1 MLPFNGLVDQAGI
14 RDLIEGKPGPTTPP
28 WWPLAAILPAAVGAL
43 WLWEAAHGGALGL
56 LLGILPG
63 ALLLATGLSN
73 LLWTG
78 DARIFHF
85 MSLGA
90 FLGTLLSLPAVPAL
104 GLVFAAVLLV
114 LSAATFVA
122 AGYLA
127 GGQEPVPPGV
137 PEPRM
142 GPGMAARAAE
152 DELSMCSIVLTTWP
166 LSVGGRAAC
175 IGREV
180 DEALVFFEEK
190 GWLEDPAGYHRTPPP
205 VDKITGGDRRHRE
218 RGFEHLTFESS
229 YEPWAGE
236 PGRDR
241 WLSYERNRTAH
252 AWVLRH
258 PGGPRPWLVCLHGI
272 RMGSPRGDI
281 AFFRP
286 DYLHRELGLNL
297 LFPVLPIHGP
307 RRVGPVSGDR
317 ILSGDAMDSLHAA
330 SQAVWDFRRL
340 VRWLRRREGA
350 RAVGVV
356 GHSLG
361 GYAAALLSCLE
372 EEIDCVVVG
381 NPAVDP
387 SRLFWRNALSLATR
401 YLKTAGVTEEKMG
414 ALLRPISP
422 LALEPRVECERRA
435 ILVGVADRVVPA
447 TEAESLWRH
456 WGEPRI
462 VWHQGTH
469 HAFLGTAEGRT
480 LVAAV
485 LRDAGVVPPE
495 NALQGSPREL
505 GR

>member
-1 MLPFNGLVDQAGI
+1 MVEHSRMDRRNPN
-14 RDLIEGKPGPTTPP
+14 RDARPGPIAPP
-28 WWPLAAILPAAVGAL
+28 GWPLAAVVPTAAGVL
-43 WLWEAAHGGALGL
+43 WLWGAAHGGSLGV
-56 LLGILPG
+56 LLGTLPG
-63 ALLLATGLSN
+63 TLLLATGLSN
-73 LLWTG
+73 LLWAG

-90 FLGTLLSLPAVPAL
+90 LLGTLFSLPAVLVL
-104 GLVFAAVLLV
+104 GPVVAAVLLI
-114 LSAATFVA
+114 LSVASFAA

-127 GGQEPVPPGV
+127 VGQEPVPPGV

-142 GPGMAARAAE
+142 GIGMAARATE
-152 DELSMCSIVLTTWP
+152 DELSMCAIVLTTWP
-166 LSVGGRAAC
+166 LTVGSRAAR
-175 IGREV
+175 IGREMG
-180 DEALVFFEEK
+180 EALVLFEDR
-190 GWLEDPAGYHRTPPP
+190 GWLAEPAGYHRTPPP
-205 VDKITGGDRRHRE
+205 VEKINDGDRRHRE

-229 YEPWAGE
+229 YEPWEGE

-258 PGGPRPWLVCLHGI
+258 PGDPRPWLVCLHGI

-297 LFPVLPIHGP
+297 LFPILPIHGP

-330 SQAVWDFRRL
+330 SQAVWDMRRL
-340 VRWLRRREGA
+340 IPWLRHHEGA
-350 RAVGVV
+350 QAIGVI

-372 EEIDCVVVG
+372 GGIDCVVVG

-387 SRLFWRNALSLATR
+387 TRLFWRNALSLATR

-414 ALLRPISP
+414 TLLRPISP
-422 LALEPRVECERRA
+422 LALESMVGRERRA
-435 ILVGVADRVVPA
+435 IFAGVADRVVPA

-456 WGEPRI
+456 WGEPHI
-462 VWHQGTH
+462 LWHQGTH

-480 LVAAV
+480 LVADA
-485 LRDAGVVPPE
+485 LRDAGVVPSE
-495 NALQGSPREL
+495 NVLRVSPWES
-505 GR
+505 GG